1 MNNQWRGCAT
11 EGTERVTHGNI
22 EIFAGFADGRGFS
35 DHPAPGFLRTGPR
48 FPGCLP
54 GTSRSGLWI
63 SGFAPCAATRAHA
76 RTGARL
82 EHERIMRSEDRR
94 VGKEYVSTCRSPWL
108 LYNLLTNNI
117 QTDNGQTNYY
127 NISNY

>member
-48 FPGCLP
+48 FPGCFP
-54 GTSRSGLWI
+54 GKSRSGLWI

-76 RTGARL
+76 RPGDRL
-82 EHERIMRSEDRR
+82 EQERIMLNLHFNTGYCSITSHAALEEAGLPSE
-94 VGKEYVSTCRSPWL
+94 
-108 LYNLLTNNI
+108 
-117 QTDNGQTNYY
+117 TDHDAPQKNATF
-127 NISNY
+127 

>member
-54 GTSRSGLWI
+54 GKSRSGLWK
-63 SGFAPCAATRAHA
+63 SGFAPSDATRAQA
-76 RTGARL
+76 RTGGRL
-82 EHERIMRSEDRR
+82 EQERIMLKLHLDRKNVESGKGVSERR
-94 VGKEYVSTCRSPWL
+94 EIGSRGINKK
-108 LYNLLTNNI
+108 
-117 QTDNGQTNYY
+117 
-127 NISNY
+127 